1 MTARREARR
10 LNAVGSG
17 TVNAIA
23 ERAAR
28 ARVVLIGEAS
38 HGTQDFYAMRA
49 DVTRRL
55 VTAHGFRA
63 VALEADWPDTSRAH
77 RYVTGRSDDASAMQA
92 LADFRRFPAWM
103 WRNEPVREFVDWL
116 ADFNRS
122 VETAER
128 AGLFGLDLY
137 SLHAS
142 IEAVLAYLDQ
152 VDPSAAARA
161 RSRYSCFEYFGDSA
175 QGYGYAVTHGAE
187 SCEDE
192 VVAALIDLRRQ
203 ALARMRCGPSTCG
216 RAGMKAS
223 RPKRGRRRFDADAAC
238 RTAGFALDC
247 AVAAE
252 R

>member
-17 TVNAIA
+17 TVDAIA

-223 RPKRGRRRFDADAAC
+223 CPKRGRRRFDAHAAC

>member
-77 RYVTGRSDDASAMQA
+77 RYVTGRSDDATAMQA

-103 WRNEPVREFVDWL
+103 WRNESVREFVDWL

-122 VETAER
+122 VETSER

-152 VDPSAAARA
+152 VDPAAAARA

-175 QGYGYAVTHGAE
+175 QG
-187 SCEDE
+187 
-192 VVAALIDLRRQ
+192 LR
-203 ALARMRCGPSTCG
+203 LCGDAWCG
-216 RAGMKAS
+216 IVR
-223 RPKRGRRRFDADAAC
+223 RRGRRSADRPAPAGACTDALRPLDLW
-238 RTAGFALDC
+238 AGWDEGEPL
-247 AVAAE
+247 E
-252 R
+252 TWPSTL

>member
-1 MTARREARR
+1 MTAGQAARR
-10 LNAVGSG
+10 LNVVGSG
-17 TVNAIA
+17 TVDAIA

-122 VETAER
+122 VEMAER
-128 AGLFGLDLY
+128 RLVRTRPLQPAC
-137 SLHAS
+137 
-142 IEAVLAYLDQ
+142 
-152 VDPSAAARA
+152 VDRGRA
-161 RSRYSCFEYFGDSA
+161 RVPRS
-175 QGYGYAVTHGAE
+175 
-187 SCEDE
+187 
-192 VVAALIDLRRQ
+192 
-203 ALARMRCGPSTCG
+203 G
-216 RAGMKAS
+216 RSGGGGS
-223 RPKRGRRRFDADAAC
+223 RPLALQLLRVFRRLRPGA
-238 RTAGFALDC
+238 TAM
-247 AVAAE
+247 

>member
-17 TVNAIA
+17 TVDAIA

-128 AGLFGLDLY
+128 AGLFGLFT
-137 SLHAS
+137 ACM
-142 IEAVLAYLDQ
+142 
-152 VDPSAAARA
+152 R
-161 RSRYSCFEYFGDSA
+161 RSRPC
-175 QGYGYAVTHGAE
+175 
-187 SCEDE
+187 
-192 VVAALIDLRRQ
+192 
-203 ALARMRCGPSTCG
+203 
-216 RAGMKAS
+216 S
-223 RPKRGRRRFDADAAC
+223 RTSIRSIRRRRLAPARVTAASSILVTPP
-238 RTAGFALDC
+238 RAMAM
-247 AVAAE
+247 